1 MGLNYD
7 KMIQS
12 LLALKA
18 PFRLNLP
25 VFHYQAKCVAPLSS
39 FYWWLV
45 ALSLRFCWPNCKV
58 ATQPLTRISHAPVR
72 NAHSVPTSVGVSREL
87 RYSSRAGAFAPAS
100 CFPSSLRRVTFSQS
114 CQVCE
119 KVRLK
124 IGRGKSFQI
133 AAGGLLKKKAR
144 ETFCVLIWVRV
155 R

>member
-7 KMIQS
+7 KVIQS

-45 ALSLRFCWPNCKV
+45 ALSLRFWSFKEKGKRDLLC
-58 ATQPLTRISHAPVR
+58 SH
-72 NAHSVPTSVGVSREL
+72 L
-87 RYSSRAGAFAPAS
+87 
-100 CFPSSLRRVTFSQS
+100 
-114 CQVCE
+114 
-119 KVRLK
+119 
-124 IGRGKSFQI
+124 
-133 AAGGLLKKKAR
+133 
-144 ETFCVLIWVRV
+144 VRV